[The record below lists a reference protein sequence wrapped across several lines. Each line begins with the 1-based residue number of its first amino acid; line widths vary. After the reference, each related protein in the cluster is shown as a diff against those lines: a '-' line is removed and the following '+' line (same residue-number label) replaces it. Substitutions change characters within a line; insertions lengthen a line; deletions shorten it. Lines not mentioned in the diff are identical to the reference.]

1 MITESE
7 LRVMAGFFPEG
18 SSVTIKDIE
27 KASGYSYERVYSTLR
42 DLQKKRIVEGKK
54 VGKTWSFKLDYK
66 RDASLLFFVYYGV
79 NKKEEFEKSYRS
91 VSNLLGE
98 YLLGVD
104 ARCAVV
110 FGSYAK
116 GEAKRGS
123 DVDLLLVTSD
133 EDFGK
138 KALALRHK
146 YNHRLNPVKVLS
158 VRIIKEENKTFF
170 KEIKDFGVVI
180 KGFEYF
186 FEQVYR

>member
-66 RDASLLFFVYYGV
+66 RDASLLSFVYYGM

-98 YLLGVD
+98 YLQGVD

-133 EDFGK
+133 EDFEK
-138 KALALRHK
+138 KALALRYK
-146 YNHRLNPVKVLS
+146 YNLRLNPVKVLS